1 MTTPAEREYTNAERR
16 NAMREQRKR
25 WSDTERRRRSE
36 LSRDAYL
43 PQVRRMFGEDTNAT
57 K

>member
-25 WSDTERRRRSE
+25 WSDAERRRRAQ

-43 PQVRRMFGEDTNAT
+43 PQLRRMFGDEANAT